1 MKKKLLL
8 SLLAMTTLIV
18 SSCDQVPTEQPTE
31 QPNSEVSESAT
42 VEPTTEEPTS
52 EAPTTEEPTTEE
64 PTTEEPTTEEPTTEE
79 PTTEE
84 PTPEFKTI
92 TIAEAIEIAM
102 QAGETVTSESYI
114 IHAKIDSILN
124 PTYGEMNIKD
134 ETGTLYVYGLYTEDG
149 TRYDAFEDKPVAG
162 DDIVLKG
169 KLKTYKGNPE
179 MDRGYLIE
187 FTHNNPAEDLDLSQ
201 YTETS
206 IAEARKLEEDSKVI
220 VDGVVAHITH
230 AFGFVPNGF
239 YLVDETSSIYV
250 YDTQLA
256 AQLTIGNTVKIAATK
271 DFYVLDTEQE
281 SADKFGYKGCN
292 QLTNSVLLENDK
304 AYTEFNTSW
313 IEETTVMDIL
323 NTPVTEDITTL
334 VYKVNSYVKKVP
346 GSNFTNY
353 YLYDLD
359 GTTGSYVYTQCNGND
374 FSYLDEFDGK
384 VCTVYMTAHNAK
396 STKSDCFFRF
406 LPILVKD
413 EGYKFDEAQASE
425 FALKYYVNNQFK
437 DTYLADPAINVVT
450 SVTNDIVGIDGVQVS
465 YTSNNESSVYFE
477 VVDGNTIMH
486 TKDEGVAEVTVTATY
501 NDIVA
506 SNVITINVGK
516 QASVEGVSVLEA
528 INAQKGEEVQVQGVV
543 AASLVNQSGF
553 YLIDETGVISVRC
566 DSSVLED
573 VHQGDFVVVKGTRA
587 NIVKDGNTNIGQST
601 IDKAQVVANYYGN
614 HEYSKDTFDSSYT
627 IDELYGFSIDTDY
640 TTQVYVVKGIIEV
653 VDYGY
658 YKNVLISD
666 VDGKNQ
672 LRLYAGSA
680 NQYSFVFD
688 YTGQVV
694 EMEIC
699 LCNWNSS
706 KYYTGCLLA
715 FTTEDGTKVYNELNL
730 AK

>member
-1 MKKKLLL
+1 M
-8 SLLAMTTLIV
+8 
-18 SSCDQVPTEQPTE
+18 
-31 QPNSEVSESAT
+31 
-42 VEPTTEEPTS
+42 
-52 EAPTTEEPTTEE
+52 
-64 PTTEEPTTEEPTTEE
+64 
-79 PTTEE
+79 
-84 PTPEFKTI
+84 
-92 TIAEAIEIAM
+92 
-102 QAGETVTSESYI
+102 
-114 IHAKIDSILN
+114 
-124 PTYGEMNIKD
+124 
-134 ETGTLYVYGLYTEDG
+134 
-149 TRYDAFEDKPVAG
+149 
-162 DDIVLKG
+162 
-169 KLKTYKGNPE
+169 
-179 MDRGYLIE
+179 
-187 FTHNNPAEDLDLSQ
+187 
-201 YTETS
+201 
-206 IAEARKLEEDSKVI
+206 
-220 VDGVVAHITH
+220 
-230 AFGFVPNGF
+230 
-239 YLVDETSSIYV
+239 
-250 YDTQLA
+250 
-256 AQLTIGNTVKIAATK
+256 
-271 DFYVLDTEQE
+271 
-281 SADKFGYKGCN
+281 
-292 QLTNSVLLENDK
+292 
-304 AYTEFNTSW
+304 
-313 IEETTVMDIL
+313 
-323 NTPVTEDITTL
+323 
-334 VYKVNSYVKKVP
+334 
-346 GSNFTNY
+346 
-353 YLYDLD
+353 
-359 GTTGSYVYTQCNGND
+359 
-374 FSYLDEFDGK
+374 
-384 VCTVYMTAHNAK
+384 
-396 STKSDCFFRF
+396 
-406 LPILVKD
+406 
-413 EGYKFDEAQASE
+413 
-425 FALKYYVNNQFK
+425 
-437 DTYLADPAINVVT
+437 ADPAINVVT
-450 SVTNDIVGIDGVQVS
+450 SVTNDIVGIDGVQIS

-506 SNVITINVGK
+506 SNGITINVGE

-587 NIVKDGNTNIGQST
+587 NIVKDGYTNIGQST

>member
-1 MKKKLLL
+1 MKNKLLL

-52 EAPTTEEPTTEE
+52 EVPTTEEPTTEE

-79 PTTEE
+79 PTTDE
-84 PTPEFKTI
+84 PEFRTI

-149 TRYDAFEDKPVAG
+149 TRYDAFADKPVAG

-169 KLKTYKGNPE
+169 KLKTYKGTPE
-179 MDRGYLIE
+179 MDRGYLID
-187 FTHNNPAEDLDLSQ
+187 FTHNNPAEDLDLTQ

-206 IAEARKLEEDSKVI
+206 IAQARKLEEDSKVI

-256 AQLTIGNTVKIAATK
+256 AQLSIGNKVKIAATK
-271 DFYVLDTEQE
+271 DFYVLETEQE
-281 SADKFGYKGCN
+281 SADKFGYQGCN

-304 AYTEFNTSW
+304 ANNNFDTSW
-313 IEETTVMDIL
+313 IEETTVMDIV

-334 VYKVNSYVKKVP
+334 VYKVNSYIKKVP

-359 GTTGSYVYTQCNGND
+359 GTTGSYVYTQCNGSD

-384 VCTVYMTAHNAK
+384 VCTVYITAHNAK

-413 EGYKFDEAQASE
+413 EGYKFDTAKAGE

-437 DTYLADPAINVVT
+437 DTYLADPALDVVT
-450 SVTNDIVGIDGVQVS
+450 NVSNDIVGIEGVQVS

-477 VVDGNTIMH
+477 VVDGKTIMH
-486 TKDEGVAEVTVTATY
+486 TKEEGVAEVTVKATY
-501 NDIVA
+501 NGVEA
-506 SNVITINVGK
+506 SNVIKINVGE
-516 QASVEGVSVLEA
+516 QVSVVGVSVIEA

-566 DSSVLED
+566 DSAVLED
-573 VHQGDFVVVKGTRA
+573 VHQGDFVVVKGTRD
-587 NIVKDGNTNIGQST
+587 NIVKAGNNNIGQST
-601 IDKAQVVANYYGN
+601 IDKASIVANYYGN
-614 HEYSKDTFDSSYT
+614 HEYSKDSFDSSYT

-640 TTQVYVVKGIIEV
+640 TTQVYVVEGIIQV
-653 VDYGY
+653 IDYGY

-666 VDGKNQ
+666 VNGKNQ

-680 NQYSFVFD
+680 EQYSFAFD
-688 YTGQVV
+688 YTDQVV
-694 EMEIC
+694 TMEIC

-706 KYYTGCLLA
+706 KYYTGCLLSI
-715 FTTEDGTKVYNELNL
+715 TTSDGTVVYNELNL